1 MIMVAYDYIWFLES
15 TKERKKNAK
24 ENGFLIFGFT
34 MKNLK
39 KKKINYYWFM
49 YFKFIWFY
57 IIEENK
63 WNEFEEK
70 GLEGCSVMPFLVH
83 LEGKK

>member
-34 MKNLK
+34 MKNSK
-39 KKKINYYWFM
+39 KKKQILIIFGLCILNLFD
-49 YFKFIWFY
+49 FI
-57 IIEENK
+57 
-63 WNEFEEK
+63 
-70 GLEGCSVMPFLVH
+70 
-83 LEGKK
+83 

>member
-39 KKKINYYWFM
+39 KKKLIIIGLCILNLFD
-49 YFKFIWFY
+49 FI
-57 IIEENK
+57 
-63 WNEFEEK
+63 
-70 GLEGCSVMPFLVH
+70 
-83 LEGKK
+83 

>member
-34 MKNLK
+34 MKNSK
-39 KKKINYYWFM
+39 KK
-49 YFKFIWFY
+49 
-57 IIEENK
+57 NK
-63 WNEFEEK
+63 Y
-70 GLEGCSVMPFLVH
+70 
-83 LEGKK
+83 